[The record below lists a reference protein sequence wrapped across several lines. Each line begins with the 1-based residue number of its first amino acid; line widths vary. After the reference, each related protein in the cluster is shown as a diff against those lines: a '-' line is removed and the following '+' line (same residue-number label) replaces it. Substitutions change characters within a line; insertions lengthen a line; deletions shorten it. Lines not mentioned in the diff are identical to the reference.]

1 MVQVGACL
9 VSLRHLLAEL
19 CRRRRAAH
27 QSFCTI
33 LCVQGQPGGNFC
45 RCRRPKP
52 AARPRAWHPP
62 TSEPQMCRT
71 CRHELA
77 ASHFA
82 IASQNTA
89 GRNTQC
95 RACCAEP
102 EARRMAA
109 LPMPRVPQTKEC
121 LLCRE
126 ELPAASFDMQRGGV
140 DGLHSYCRKC
150 GMERTA
156 ARRKER
162 LPSQLP
168 PPASIV
174 CAACRKEKPFSGFH
188 KLQGTVFGVTVMCC
202 ECAAARRSERRRA
215 AKLQQAAASS
225 SSNSGGSAEA
235 AGGGLV
241 SNDEQAAAAAP
252 ATGGG
257 EAAGSK

>member
-1 MVQVGACL
+1 
-9 VSLRHLLAEL
+9 
-19 CRRRRAAH
+19 
-27 QSFCTI
+27 
-33 LCVQGQPGGNFC
+33 
-45 RCRRPKP
+45 
-52 AARPRAWHPP
+52 
-62 TSEPQMCRT
+62 MCRT
-71 CRHELA
+71 CRHELP

-82 IASQNTA
+82 FASQNRT
-89 GRNTQC
+89 GRVTKC
-95 RACCAEP
+95 RACCAEQ

-126 ELPAASFDMQRGGV
+126 ELPAAAFDLHRGNV

-150 GMERTA
+150 NVERTA

-174 CAACRKEKPFSGFH
+174 CAACRKEKPFSGFY
-188 KLQGTVFGVTVMCC
+188 KLQGTLFGVEVLCC

-215 AKLQQAAASS
+215 AKLQQAAASA

-241 SNDEQAAAAAP
+241 TSDEKAAAAAP

-257 EAAGSK
+257 EAAGGK

>member
-9 VSLRHLLAEL
+9 ASLRHMLAEL

-33 LCVQGQPGGNFC
+33 RCVQSQAGGNFC

-52 AARPRAWHPP
+52 GATLPAWHPP
-62 TSEPQMCRT
+62 TCEPQTCRT
-71 CRHELA
+71 CRHELPA
-77 ASHFA
+77 AHFSM
-82 IASQNTA
+82 ASQNIT
-89 GRNTQC
+89 GRKTQC
-95 RACCAEP
+95 RACCAKR
-102 EARRMAA
+102 EARRTAA

-126 ELPAASFDMQRGGV
+126 ELPAAAFDLRRGGA

-150 GMERTA
+150 SVERTA

-174 CAACRKEKPFSGFH
+174 CAACRKEKPFSGFY
-188 KLQGTVFGVTVMCC
+188 KLQGTVFGVRLPCC
-202 ECAAARRSERRRA
+202 ECVAARRSERRPV
-215 AKLQQAAASS
+215 AKLQQAAASA

-241 SNDEQAAAAAP
+241 SSDE
-252 ATGGG
+252 
-257 EAAGSK
+257 